1 MKKKYQKDNVLYY
14 KKEKNHVQDLI
25 LPGETHGNESKFLTE
40 NVDIFFHS
48 KITRGHLTQFF
59 NMFAVHLCHLQCKIP
74 LIDFEFLALC

>member
-1 MKKKYQKDNVLYY
+1 MCCII
-14 KKEKNHVQDLI
+14 KKEKNHVHDLI

-48 KITRGHLTQFF
+48 KVTRGQLTQFF

-74 LIDFEFLALC
+74 LIEFEFLALC